1 MWLVSATNPNDFQTP
16 NLRSVTTFTALT
28 DDRLSQAAWIMRVLV
43 TSILLWFGCGLTS
56 AAETPNF
63 PEEVK
68 VVELREQFLMKQALR
83 EHLQFRRELSETLK
97 SHREVADRL
106 LTDTAR
112 AVGLA
117 SQVADAVQ
125 KSNQEQLE
133 ALQTLVTSLK
143 KRRDEAEAR
152 YRDLSS
158 TDLGLESRWREAE
171 EMAHLRRDSVLA
183 WSQVL
188 ASMSRQWC
196 TLLIVAMVS
205 LTLWWHDRRRGFRQW
220 LRSRAVAREPI
231 ATALWWAAGIAV
243 TCQGCGTPLPPLS
256 IRPQW
261 EAERRASLEKEK
273 QALVSD
279 LAKLDVEMAELERTV
294 TILENETNREEAS
307 DRLATDTNREIE
319 SSQKTHQ
326 RQVEQLSHQVASL
339 QFEISAFERSS
350 ETLATSVQ
358 KTTEQIRQFQSRL
371 PSQSRRMKQTE
382 VGVVFALAGLFLLPL
397 QLSVWKHWRESRK
410 HRRTCPRCLTEDQL
424 KPLGDGKRTLKLVCN
439 AEIKK
444 GQKCAAEFP
453 PDVQRRSRLCF
464 PTVGIINSGK
474 TKWIRSVEK
483 QFERDMTEGHAHI
496 SLVTPSNAGKVHTS
510 TKADEVP
517 MPIVLRLRDRDVV
530 PPRGQTLLMLFDYG
544 GEMGKRT
551 VTDSPKKRALFMDGF
566 VLFLDPTRTR
576 GKKDPSGKSLNID
589 DQIENARHFKEDLKA
604 ASDKVRGDRLE
615 MPVAVC
621 ISKLDLLVNMNPL
634 GGRAFEFLDK
644 LRETQDEPITLDLI
658 QRRSQLCTTYLRQMF
673 DGWNIE
679 QFLRTNFGQRYMF
692 FPLTPVNINQ
702 EELGQTDVNDDVEKR
717 TAFPF
722 GVQEPIWWLLHMYGY
737 KVLTTEATT

>member
-158 TDLGLESRWREAE
+158 TDLGLESRWRKAE

-256 IRPQW
+256 MRPQW

-294 TILENETNREEAS
+294 TILENETNREESS

-319 SSQKTHQ
+319 SSPKTHQ

-424 KPLGDGKRTLKLVCN
+424 KPLGDGKRTFKIGVQCRN
-439 AEIKK
+439 QERSEVRRRVSSR
-444 GQKCAAEFP
+444 CA
-453 PDVQRRSRLCF
+453 
-464 PTVGIINSGK
+464 
-474 TKWIRSVEK
+474 
-483 QFERDMTEGHAHI
+483 
-496 SLVTPSNAGKVHTS
+496 TS
-510 TKADEVP
+510 IP
-517 MPIVLRLRDRDVV
+517 
-530 PPRGQTLLMLFDYG
+530 
-544 GEMGKRT
+544 
-551 VTDSPKKRALFMDGF
+551 ALF
-566 VLFLDPTRTR
+566 PNR
-576 GKKDPSGKSLNID
+576 GDH
-589 DQIENARHFKEDLKA
+589 QQRE
-604 ASDKVRGDRLE
+604 DKVDSECGK
-615 MPVAVC
+615 A
-621 ISKLDLLVNMNPL
+621 I
-634 GGRAFEFLDK
+634 
-644 LRETQDEPITLDLI
+644 
-658 QRRSQLCTTYLRQMF
+658 
-673 DGWNIE
+673 
-679 QFLRTNFGQRYMF
+679 
-692 FPLTPVNINQ
+692 
-702 EELGQTDVNDDVEKR
+702 
-717 TAFPF
+717 
-722 GVQEPIWWLLHMYGY
+722 
-737 KVLTTEATT
+737 